1 MISINIKD
9 FICEAIERK
18 KVQTVAMYDEKI
30 EKIRS
35 EDNIAN
41 VYYLL
46 AETFHNTMEQGEIA
60 IKLLKENL
68 TNDFFKEAEA
78 KNCANYIV
86 FSNDEFDI
94 LFSKTL
100 VRVIEIKSKKI
111 KRPYGLYRPL
121 SNDIIKLADA
131 IEVFLKER
139 TFQNFKKVVEC
150 NYKEYDDSPVGLLFK
165 YVDTYKKCDEKLLKN
180 IREKQK
186 KDEERKKQAEEE
198 RKAYEDEV
206 QKAKEFIESLTDLEV
221 FKQSGW
227 TIKERIG

>member
-1 MISINIKD
+1 MVR
-9 FICEAIERK
+9 FI
-18 KVQTVAMYDEKI
+18 
-30 EKIRS
+30 
-35 EDNIAN
+35 
-41 VYYLL
+41 
-46 AETFHNTMEQGEIA
+46 
-60 IKLLKENL
+60 
-68 TNDFFKEAEA
+68 
-78 KNCANYIV
+78 
-86 FSNDEFDI
+86 EF
-94 LFSKTL
+94 
-100 VRVIEIKSKKI
+100 KSKKL

-198 RKAYEDEV
+198 RKAYEDEI